1 MIDFKSEYYKYLLTN
16 IKNCIHL
23 RFFIEIALV
32 RKTFTMNFEKIKNI
46 KTELLSNYY
55 YTLNK
60 LTFDYQQRNGNWVT
74 QIRECYDR
82 GDGAGILLYNKEK
95 GTVILTKQFRMPTFL
110 NDNKDGLLV
119 EICAGML
126 DKDNPEACIIR
137 ETEEEVGYRLKEV
150 KKVFEAYSSPG
161 VMTEKMHYF
170 IGAYT
175 DAMKVSDGGG
185 LESEHE
191 DIEVLELP
199 FKHAIEMLN
208 NGEIYD
214 TRTIVLLQY
223 AQIHNLV

>member
-1 MIDFKSEYYKYLLTN
+1 MSSEKL
-16 IKNCIHL
+16 
-23 RFFIEIALV
+23 
-32 RKTFTMNFEKIKNI
+32 KNI
-46 KTELLSNYY
+46 KKELLSNHYY
-55 YTLNK
+55 ILNK
-60 LTFDYQQRNGNWVT
+60 FTFDYKLSNGNWVT
-74 QIRECYDR
+74 QVRECYDR

-110 NDNKDGLLV
+110 NDNEYGMLV

-161 VMTEKMHYF
+161 VMTEKMHFF
-170 IGAYT
+170 IGEYT
-175 DAMKVSDGGG
+175 DAMKVNEGGG

-199 FKHAIEMLN
+199 FTDAVTMLN
-208 NGEIYD
+208 NGDIQD

-223 AQIHNLV
+223 ALIHKLLD